1 MTSVTARGPEF
12 APIFGSR
19 SSVGNMA
26 VSRQARPDHKRRDT
40 RLRFE
45 QWARNPRCRANT
57 LSAVHG
63 IRMEEVARADGIPST
78 MGQSPFAIARG
89 QTFERS
95 LFRDDA
101 KALRQALIEAGVLPE
116 TTRGFADYRL
126 RVNSGPMPDLDAAIA
141 GTAELLRKIALGK
154 AAPAVIAGATIRL
167 PKLVMLPETIL
178 VADVVAVDTQGEVPT
193 LIVGEIKTYPDRGGY
208 TDGVEL
214 AQARAQAG
222 VYVHGLRTA
231 VVELDLAD
239 RLTVSLTGFLV
250 LSRPGFSRPS
260 VRAGED
266 LRFQAWRAQRGFRQ
280 LEEAAKGLP
289 PPGNDDPIAAIR
301 GAETHYCQ
309 DCVSFCE
316 RAPVCFS
323 RAVEDGNA
331 VVLGEDVA
339 RFLGKI
345 SLPRAV
351 ALLGG
356 ARPTDTAESD
366 LARRLKGSAR

>member
-1 MTSVTARGPEF
+1 MTTG
-12 APIFGSR
+12 
-19 SSVGNMA
+19 
-26 VSRQARPDHKRRDT
+26 RQPKPDKQRRDT

-63 IRMEEVARADGIPST
+63 IRMEDVAKADGVLST

-101 KALRQALIEAGVLPE
+101 KTLREALIGAEVLPE
-116 TTRGFADYRL
+116 GASGFADFRL
-126 RVNSGPMPDLDAAIA
+126 RVNSGRMQDLDAAIA
-141 GTAELLRKIALGK
+141 GTAELLRKVALEGT
-154 AAPAVIAGATIRL
+154 APAVIAGATIRL
-167 PKLVMLPETIL
+167 PRLVMLPETIL
-178 VADVVAVDTQGEVPT
+178 VADVVAVNTQGELPS

-208 TDGVEL
+208 TDGAEL

-231 VVELDLAD
+231 VVELELAD
-239 RLTVSLTGFLV
+239 RLAVSLTGFLV

-289 PPGNDDPIAAIR
+289 PPGNEDPIAAIR
-301 GAETHYCQ
+301 GAETYYCQ

-323 RAVEDGNA
+323 KAIEDGNA

-339 RFLGKI
+339 RFLGDI
-345 SLPRAV
+345 PLPRAV

-356 ARPTDTAESD
+356 ARPTDVAEAD
-366 LARRLKGSAR
+366 LARRVKGSAA